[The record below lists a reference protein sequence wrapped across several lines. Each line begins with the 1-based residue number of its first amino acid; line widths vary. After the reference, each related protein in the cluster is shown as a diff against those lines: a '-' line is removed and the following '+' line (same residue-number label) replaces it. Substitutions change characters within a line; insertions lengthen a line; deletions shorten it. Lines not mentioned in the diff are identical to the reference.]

1 MVATI
6 GTTLASAVPANS
18 DTPWDTLWV
27 VLGFVVFFLIVL
39 AAAGVAGQLEKR
51 HR

>member
-1 MVATI
+1 M
-6 GTTLASAVPANS
+6 
-18 DTPWDTLWV
+18 WV